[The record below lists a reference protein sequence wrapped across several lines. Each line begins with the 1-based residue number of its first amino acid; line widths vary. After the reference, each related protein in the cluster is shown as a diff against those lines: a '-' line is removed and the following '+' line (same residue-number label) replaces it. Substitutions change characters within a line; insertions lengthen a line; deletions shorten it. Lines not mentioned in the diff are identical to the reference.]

1 MENGL
6 EISLLSTQYECSSEI
21 QAEKGVCFLRS
32 ITAINFLIN
41 ELWLS
46 SWNSHIFSNMFLNES
61 RFSFEVL
68 SNLVMYGVRND
79 SLCDTDAS

>member
-32 ITAINFLIN
+32 IAQDILYIIYGYPQGIAIFFQTCFYMNQGF
-41 ELWLS
+41 
-46 SWNSHIFSNMFLNES
+46 
-61 RFSFEVL
+61 V
-68 SNLVMYGVRND
+68 
-79 SLCDTDAS
+79 